1 MNDISFSEDDFYIIF
16 FVLGTILILVSV
28 LWFIILDLQ
37 ARRNR
42 KMRITSRSLLS
53 PLPKA
58 CVSHSPGKGAEPGA
72 ARQEAANVETRQ
84 RGVFSPKFYVAVF
97 TPGKG
102 HSAKK

>member
-58 CVSHSPGKGAEPGA
+58 CVSHSPGKGAEPG
-72 ARQEAANVETRQ
+72 RRPQMSKPVRERCSHQ
-84 RGVFSPKFYVAVF
+84 SFM
-97 TPGKG
+97 
-102 HSAKK
+102 